1 MVNKTLAEHLLTEP
15 TRRQVVNAI
24 STLIEIE
31 VRQTRGTRGLAMRR
45 LYQMI
50 TQEHPD
56 IIQDA
61 VSELM
66 DDWVGVLEPY
76 YALYLHSAH
85 DTHFD
90 AFVTTEKEN
99 LGRELISVV
108 KTRLQS
114 STHRIARLTRGLLSP
129 RLIKQAL
136 PRLGR
141 IVEHHTMKPT
151 HA

>member
-1 MVNKTLAEHLLTEP
+1 MHIMVNKTLAEHLLIEP
-15 TRRQVVNAI
+15 TRRQVVKAI

-31 VRQTRGTRGLAMRR
+31 LGQARGTRGLAMRR
-45 LYQMI
+45 LYQMV
-50 TQEHPD
+50 TQERPD

-76 YALYLHSAH
+76 YA
-85 DTHFD
+85 
-90 AFVTTEKEN
+90 
-99 LGRELISVV
+99 RI
-108 KTRLQS
+108 QS

-129 RLIKQAL
+129 RLIKRAL

-141 IVEHHTMKPT
+141 IVEHHTMT
-151 HA
+151 ASHA